1 MKPFL
6 IVLSRSHPISHGL
19 KSYATPSW
27 HLLHST
33 ATSVSLDS
41 SLKEGTA
48 VIFVTTECSVLG
60 MLGKGHPNFLNEDL
74 VQWLPNLNT
83 GLKENQHLHSTEN
96 WLINRLGE
104 PSLCKL

>member
-1 MKPFL
+1 M
-6 IVLSRSHPISHGL
+6 
-19 KSYATPSW
+19 
-27 HLLHST
+27 LHHRGICYTLT

-41 SLKEGTA
+41 SLKGTA
-48 VIFVTTECSVLG
+48 VISVTTECSVLS
-60 MLGKGHPNFLNEDL
+60 MWGKGHPNFLNEDL

-83 GLKENQHLHSTEN
+83 GLKRKPVLTNNSTEN